1 MKRALQSYPG
11 SAKHVAIFAASRA
24 VSWNDLQV
32 QLAREGYDD
41 SEHIATIC
49 GAVEDHIEA
58 EMQSY
63 LDVGSQ

>member
-1 MKRALQSYPG
+1 LKRALLSYPG
-11 SAKHVAIFAASRA
+11 ASTHVAIFAASRSI
-24 VSWNDLQV
+24 SWNDLQV